1 MFKSTNFSGRLK
13 SALSGFQKAH
23 DELSSLRKDVQDET
37 KQTQDHLQKLQASTV
52 EIDKTLDNLAPFV
65 STKK

>member
-1 MFKSTNFSGRLK
+1 MFKSTNFSDRLK

-37 KQTQDHLQKLQASTV
+37 KQTQDRLQKLQASTA
-52 EIDKTLDNLAPFV
+52 EIDKTLDSLAPFV

>member
-1 MFKSTNFSGRLK
+1 MFKSTNFSDRLK

>member
-1 MFKSTNFSGRLK
+1 MFKSTNFSDRLK

-37 KQTQDHLQKLQASTV
+37 KQTQDHLQKLQASTA
-52 EIDKTLDNLAPFV
+52 EIDKTLDSLAPFV

>member
-1 MFKSTNFSGRLK
+1 MFKSTNFSNRLK

-52 EIDKTLDNLAPFV
+52 EIDKTLDSLAPFV

>member
-1 MFKSTNFSGRLK
+1 MFKSTNFSDRLK

-52 EIDKTLDNLAPFV
+52 EIDKTLDSLAPFV

>member
-1 MFKSTNFSGRLK
+1 MFKSTNFSVRLK

-52 EIDKTLDNLAPFV
+52 EIDKTLDSLAPFV